1 MTRAPKK
8 PGALKEQETSSHFFR
23 AMGTE
28 AYLEIVHRK
37 DESEKASASIK
48 KTINLCFE
56 KIKIFSRF
64 DPESELS
71 IFNRNLGVFR
81 DASPDMLT
89 VALHALSYHK
99 ESDGLFDP
107 RILSVLEDIG
117 YRNDFSS
124 RDTRQNMPPKFF
136 PTSTIPLKRD
146 LTIWG
151 EAIQFKV
158 KMDFS
163 GIAKGYILDIMAKH
177 LENDGW
183 KNFLVDSGGDMVVR
197 GTNRKGKPWRIDIEN
212 IPEKSI
218 LIEISNKGIATS
230 GITRRQWTSAGG
242 KRFHHLIHPRHP
254 NSFAFNLLSV
264 TAISASAERA
274 DFLAKTLFL
283 MGKKEGLAC
292 AKKYSIPAIF
302 VEDGEI
308 PTWHT
313 SPEVKKYLSK

>member
-1 MTRAPKK
+1 
-8 PGALKEQETSSHFFR
+8 
-23 AMGTE
+23 MGTE

-37 DESEKASASIK
+37 GESRKANASIK
-48 KTINLCFE
+48 KAVTLCFE

-89 VALHALSYHK
+89 IALHALSYHK

-107 RILSVLEDIG
+107 RILSILEDIG

-124 RDTRQNMPPKFF
+124 RDTSQNAPPKFF
-136 PTSTIPLKRD
+136 PTSIAPLRRD
-146 LTIWG
+146 LILWG

-163 GIAKGYILDIMAKH
+163 GIAKGYILDTMAKH

-197 GTNRKGKPWRIDIEN
+197 GTNRKGKPWQIDIEN
-212 IPEKSI
+212 IPNNS
-218 LIEISNKGIATS
+218 LLLEISNKGIATS
-230 GITRRQWTSAGG
+230 GITRRQWVSTGG
-242 KRFHHLIHPRHP
+242 QRFHHLIHPKRP
-254 NSFAFNLLSV
+254 DTFAFDLLSV
-264 TAISASAERA
+264 TAVSASAERA

-283 MGKKEGLAC
+283 MGKKRGLSC

-302 VEDGEI
+302 VEDGKT
-308 PTWHT
+308 PAWHA
-313 SPEVKKYLSK
+313 SPEVKKYLSH